1 VVVQSGFV
9 ESSKL
14 KADVAGEPPSCL
26 MAPLALYPAAGD
38 VRQLPY
44 RMDER
49 ARLYLESSV
58 VPLLARADRFLLV
71 TRGAN
76 QGYDVWIAGRLP
88 GYSSRDVGNFA
99 GVDVILYQSDQ
110 PR

>member
-1 VVVQSGFV
+1 MPVVVQSGFV

-76 QGYDVWIAGRLP
+76 Q
-88 GYSSRDVGNFA
+88 SSTTCGSPEGFPA
-99 GVDVILYQSDQ
+99 T
-110 PR
+110 PAAT